1 MKGYL
6 LVLVAVALGLVAS
19 AQAANISQ
27 GFQFESVSANIWA
40 DSSAGGQVYLG
51 ANASSDV
58 WSIESVQ
65 VSLYPDY
72 RDTSEWNWSVWVNG
86 RRDLGP
92 ASQSMSFSSRY
103 DGEEVSFGQSNYLNS
118 YFDDY
123 RNLLVGTAGAHASLF
138 PATFNWGSAS
148 YQSWENSYGGGGGG
162 GKGFASLDPPTVT
175 EKWWGINFSFHG
187 SFGDGSEG
195 DAIGAQYFG
204 IANVPEPASLG
215 LLTVGSA
222 VLCRRRRR

>member
-6 LVLVAVALGLVAS
+6 LVTMVALGLVAS
-19 AQAANISQ
+19 AQAANLHQ
-27 GFQFESVSANIWA
+27 GFQFESVSASIWA
-40 DSSAGGQVYLG
+40 DNSEDGSVSLGADASSA
-51 ANASSDV
+51 V

-86 RRDLGP
+86 RRDLSP
-92 ASQSMSFSSRY
+92 TSQSMSFSSRY
-103 DGEEVSFGQSNYLNS
+103 DGEEVSFGQSNYLGN

-123 RNLLVGTAGAHASLF
+123 RGLLVNDAGAHAGLS
-138 PATFNWGSAS
+138 PATFDWGYAS
-148 YQSWENSYGGGGGG
+148 YQTWENTYGGGGGGGGG
-162 GKGFASLDPPTVT
+162 GKGAPTIEPSVT

-187 SFGDGSEG
+187 SFGNGPEG
-195 DAIGAQYFG
+195 DALGRTYFG
-204 IANVPEPASLG
+204 TVPEPASLG

-222 VLCRRRRR
+222 VLFRRRRR